1 MMRFCG
7 SALLAMT
14 LCAAAPPA
22 LAVFIFRVG
31 DTVYVDGKQYRWEE
45 WKKVRDTYQPEAPA
59 PTAPQ
64 AATPGPRAASCVSSI
79 YYDEFPSDDDRFS
92 CSAGLGALTRD
103 EILKS
108 GWKIDLIEK
117 IPSPAGS
124 PQQSPRGLPLSLYKL
139 VISRDP
145 AVPALPVQQRAE
157 PATARKALRREDSM
171 CMDDCLGLGG
181 LRSFCQER
189 CTN

>member
-1 MMRFCG
+1 
-7 SALLAMT
+7 MT
-14 LCAAAPPA
+14 LCSAASPA

-31 DTVYVDGKQYRWEE
+31 DTVYVDGKQYSWED
-45 WKKVRDTYQPEAPA
+45 WQKVRDTYQPEA
-59 PTAPQ
+59 TAPAALQ
-64 AATPGPRAASCVSSI
+64 ATAPGPRAASCISSI
-79 YYDEFPSDDDRFS
+79 YYDQFPSDDERFS

-103 EILKS
+103 EILTS

-117 IPSPAGS
+117 IPSPAGG

-145 AVPALPVQQRAE
+145 AARAVPVEPAPQSAE
-157 PATARKALRREDSM
+157 PGPARKAPRREDSL
-171 CMDDCLGLGG
+171 CMDDCLGAGG
-181 LRSFCQER
+181 LRGFCQER